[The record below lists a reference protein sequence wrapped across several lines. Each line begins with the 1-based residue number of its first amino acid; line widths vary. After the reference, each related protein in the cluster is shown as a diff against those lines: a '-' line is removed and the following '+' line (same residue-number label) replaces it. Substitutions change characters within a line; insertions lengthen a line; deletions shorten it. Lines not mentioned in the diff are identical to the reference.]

1 MEKDINTVDEKI
13 EDEIEEKEVEETL
26 DDSKPTDV
34 ESTPVDEKEEE
45 SLNQGENEDTPV
57 ETKEESTDDTA
68 LGENH
73 LEAVETDNHI
83 EVKEKKKKEP
93 KTTKEKVFFGFKI
106 AGNVLFYLVIIL
118 LFMISIM
125 NINASNNDGM
135 PSIFGRGYLSVQ
147 SHSMENPVVYPN
159 CYLETSNT
167 TARKGVDYYKFE
179 LITDK
184 VAGDPT
190 PEDTYTTKYG
200 QYFIYN
206 SDSLGS
212 GTYYHRVKS
221 DIKKGAKITEKLY
234 TTYKDEYNS
243 YSIKNFNKGDMV
255 VDETLSNKEKKNLK
269 VGDVIT
275 FYDETLAPGQEEGLN
290 SHRIVYID
298 EDGTYYLMGDKI
310 LGSTLRS
317 VGRFSKADDSDASW
331 YTAASDAG
339 AGGSFESN
347 PNVDILRLTS
357 DDLSLIKGR
366 VIDVWSGF
374 GSTYDNITNNMA
386 LYFLVFVFPVVLL
399 FIISMIFVI
408 LNIRKL
414 VISKK
419 HPEANEKVMTEDEM
433 KLSLE
438 AERERMRQEILAELK
453 KEQEQQANAD
463 NKEDKEEK

>member
-26 DDSKPTDV
+26 EDSKPTDV
-34 ESTPVDEKEEE
+34 ESTPVDEREEE

-57 ETKEESTDDTA
+57 ETKEESTNDA
-68 LGENH
+68 VSEENH
-73 LEAVETDNHI
+73 LEAVEADNHI

-135 PSIFGRGYLSVQ
+135 PSIFGRGYLSVK
-147 SHSMENPVVYPN
+147 SNSMTNPGVLPTP
-159 CYLETSNT
+159 YLETSNT

-179 LITDK
+179 LIDDLGS
-184 VAGDPT
+184 GDEA

-200 QYFIYN
+200 QYFAYAGTY
-206 SDSLGS
+206 LGD
-212 GTYYHRVKS
+212 GTYYRKVKA
-221 DIKKGAKITEKLY
+221 DISKGSKIKEKLY
-234 TTYKDEYNS
+234 TTYKDEYDS
-243 YSIKNFNKGDMV
+243 YTIKNFKKGDML

-275 FYDETLAPGQEEGLN
+275 FYDTTLATGQEAGLN
-290 SHRIVYID
+290 SHRIVYIGD
-298 EDGTYYLMGDKI
+298 DGTYYLMGD
-310 LGSTLRS
+310 LSLRMYS
-317 VGRFSKADDSDASW
+317 SIGRYSRAEDQEGDIWLTSQGKTID
-331 YTAASDAG
+331 
-339 AGGSFESN
+339 N
-347 PNVDILRLTS
+347 NVDVITP
-357 DDLSLIKGR
+357 DDYHLIKGR

-374 GSTYDNITNNMA
+374 GNTYDKIMNNMA

-399 FIISMIFVI
+399 FLISMIFVI

-419 HPEANEKVMTEDEM
+419 HPQSNEKVMTEDEM
-433 KLSLE
+433 KQSLE